1 MVSTWRIL
9 RRLSLVPADKLVSAG
24 QASSAGQCR
33 AADGQRNDCAF
44 ALATTT
50 RSSDRMF
57 CLSPVS
63 FAIVLVRRVSPA
75 VTRFG
80 AAVIRVGP
88 AVTRVGWPAA
98 ACSVLQPQSLD
109 DVTEPADD
117 VTIVD
122 WSTGAPSR
130 EKVNN
135 PAAAAALGGSS
146 PALPCGAVSRQA
158 SPAGRLGAAQPP
170 PPLQR
175 DPPWLDPAPTLE
187 EGHHVLPP

>member
-1 MVSTWRIL
+1 
-9 RRLSLVPADKLVSAG
+9 
-24 QASSAGQCR
+24 
-33 AADGQRNDCAF
+33 
-44 ALATTT
+44 
-50 RSSDRMF
+50 MF

-98 ACSVLQPQSLD
+98 ACSVLQPPSLD

-135 PAAAAALGGSS
+135 PPPPRHSADRRRR
-146 PALPCGAVSRQA
+146 CHAVQYLARRHR
-158 SPAGRLGAAQPP
+158 PAG
-170 PPLQR
+170 
-175 DPPWLDPAPTLE
+175 
-187 EGHHVLPP
+187 